1 MPLFSE
7 KSLVEDYFIQ
17 KLQEKGWKFVPA
29 DNLERENLEEP
40 LLTPTLIRALKRLNS
55 NIGVGDEEI
64 KQVLNELKLRT
75 SGSEDAKKILNY
87 LKDGI
92 PVKFEKER
100 VVKYVRL
107 FDYDNIQNNEFI
119 ISRQV
124 IHQSGD
130 KQIRNDLILYVNGIP
145 IVNIECKNPASLTEN
160 WFTAYKQI
168 IEYEQTVPE
177 PYKYVQIGI
186 AAEQTAKYFPT
197 APWQQEDVKIH
208 QWRAPDKPDPIDAT
222 IEMLTPATLLNII
235 QNYLFFR
242 IEHGTTTKVITRYM
256 QYRAAEQIYN
266 RVTNHIQGKETKNKG
281 LIWHWQGSGKTLTMI
296 FAANKLYR
304 DPTLENPTIFF
315 IVDREELEEQLYQEF
330 TALDI
335 TKPETIDSINAL
347 RTIIKHDENRGKR
360 GIFITLIHKFRPE
373 ELQQLQK
380 EIDRLSKTQETI
392 QTRKNVILFIDEA
405 HRTQYGI
412 LAAQMKQTLKNAF
425 AFALTGTP
433 IAKPGKDTYQEFSYP
448 DDPQGK
454 CLDKYFIIDSIQD
467 GFTLRIAYQP
477 RLEQEEGIHL
487 KKDMLNTFIQVEFD
501 EIPEEYREKTEE
513 KIKQKLNAIKVFLQN
528 PDRIKIVAQ
537 DIAQHFKENINGK
550 FKALVVAVN
559 RLSCV
564 RYKRELDKLLPKEYT
579 EVVMT
584 YAHTDAQKCPEA
596 YEYSKELIAR
606 FHGKDPADINKEI
619 IDKYKEEEYP
629 KILIVTDMLLTGFD
643 VPILQTMYLDKPLK
657 EHRLLQA
664 IARTNRPYKDIK
676 EAGLIIDYVGIL
688 KEFTKAFENYT
699 KDDITG
705 VLLPVD
711 ELAQDF
717 TQMIDET
724 MALYAGIPKTQD
736 DRQTML
742 KAFETITMDEK
753 NAKKFREN
761 YRHLRKLFE
770 LLGTHPI
777 KLEKLKEYTWL
788 TQVYGYYIHWLR
800 QEQYEEYKYVPKY
813 FQKTLK
819 YVYKTT
825 ELAEI
830 ERQYQTITFDIDYLK
845 NLQEKIK
852 TKEEKAANILFTLNR
867 FIIIDKHRNPIYE
880 TLTEK
885 VERILKLWKEK
896 TKDYEKIYN
905 QAAQIVNE
913 INQLQTRQKQLA
925 FNDLQYA
932 ILLTLE
938 QKLGTDK
945 NLTQDIQE
953 LTSQLQTQM
962 FKGWQTQQTTR
973 KTIEREVRKYLRK
986 YIKQHGLSLSDLE
999 QLYQKIME
1007 SVKTYG

>member
-7 KSLVEDYFIQ
+7 KSLVEDYFIK
-17 KLQEKGWKFVPA
+17 KLQEKGWKFIPT

-40 LLTPTLIRALKRLNS
+40 LLTPNLIRALKRLNAQ
-55 NIGVGDEEI
+55 IQIGDEEI
-64 KQVLNELKLRT
+64 KQVLNELKLKT
-75 SGSEDAKKILNY
+75 SGAEHAKQILNY
-87 LKDGI
+87 LKYGI
-92 PVKFEKER
+92 PIKFEKER
-100 VVKYVRL
+100 VVKYVKL
-107 FDYDNIQNNEFI
+107 FDYENIQNNDFT

-130 KQIRNDLILYVNGIP
+130 KQIRNDIILYINGIP
-145 IVNIECKNPASLTEN
+145 IINIECKNPTSLTEN
-160 WFTAYKQI
+160 WYTAYKQI
-168 IEYEQTVPE
+168 QEYQKTVPE
-177 PYKYVQIGI
+177 PYKYIQIGI

-208 QWRAPDKPDPIDAT
+208 QWREPNKPDPIDAT
-222 IEMLTPATLLNII
+222 IEMLTPNMFLNII
-235 QNYLFFR
+235 RNYLFFR
-242 IEHGTTTKVITRYM
+242 IEHGTTTKVVTRYM

-315 IVDREELEEQLYQEF
+315 VVDREELEEQLYQEF

-335 TKPETIDSINAL
+335 TKPETIDSIHAL
-347 RTIIKHDENRGKR
+347 RQILKHDENRGKR

-380 EIDRLSKTQETI
+380 ELNQLSKTQETI

-412 LAAQMKQTLKNAF
+412 LATQMKQTLKNAF

-448 DDPQGK
+448 PK
-454 CLDKYFIIDSIQD
+454 ETYLDKYFIIDSIQD
-467 GFTLRIAYQP
+467 GFTLKIAYQP

-487 KKDMLNTFIQVEFD
+487 DKQMLDGFIQIGIFD

-528 PDRIKIVAQ
+528 PNRIKLVAQ
-537 DIAQHFKENINGK
+537 DIAQHFKENLDGK

-584 YAHTDAQKCPEA
+584 YTHTDAQKCPEA

-606 FHGKDPADINKEI
+606 FHGKEPTDINKEI

-664 IARTNRPYKDIK
+664 IARTNRPYKDLK

-699 KDDITG
+699 KEDIQG
-705 VLLPVD
+705 VLIDIDKLTK
-711 ELAQDF
+711 EFSRL
-717 TQMIDET
+717 IDET
-724 MALYAGIPKTQD
+724 MNLFQDIPKTQD

-742 KAFETITMDEK
+742 KAFETITTNEK
-753 NAKKFREN
+753 NAKKFQQN

-788 TQVYGYYIHWLR
+788 TQIYGYYIHWLR
-800 QEQYEEYKYVPKY
+800 QEQYEEYRYVPKY
-813 FQKTLK
+813 FPKTLK

-825 ELAEI
+825 QLADI
-830 ERQYQTITFDIDYLK
+830 EKQYLTIQFDADYLK

-880 TLTEK
+880 TLTQK

-925 FNDLQYA
+925 FTDLQYA

-938 QKLGTDK
+938 QKLPANK
-945 NLTQDIQE
+945 NLTTDIQG
-953 LTSQLQTQM
+953 LTSQLQSQM

-986 YIKQHGLSLSDLE
+986 YIKQYGLRLSDLE